1 MPSINN
7 SVWLVH
13 NHSIVF
19 CVINAYY
26 PQCFFQ
32 LDLQGH
38 CFILTSG
45 PLGTVAQLFLFMIG
59 QYRVCVRKVF
69 MLVTTIHVCGRMQK
83 YQNQNH
89 L

>member
-1 MPSINN
+1 MPLINN

-19 CVINAYY
+19 GVINAYY

-38 CFILTSG
+38 CFVLTSG
-45 PLGTVAQLFLFMIG
+45 PLGTEPG
-59 QYRVCVRKVF
+59 
-69 MLVTTIHVCGRMQK
+69 
-83 YQNQNH
+83 YQPGE
-89 L
+89 

>member
-1 MPSINN
+1 MPLINN

-38 CFILTSG
+38 CVVLTSG
-45 PLGTVAQLFLFMIG
+45 PLGTDTAKVTLKLLVKSLFFLILSF
-59 QYRVCVRKVF
+59 
-69 MLVTTIHVCGRMQK
+69 
-83 YQNQNH
+83 
-89 L
+89 

>member
-1 MPSINN
+1 MPLINN

-13 NHSIVF
+13 NHSIVS

-38 CFILTSG
+38 CVVLTSG
-45 PLGTVAQLFLFMIG
+45 PLGTDLPQRAELSVL
-59 QYRVCVRKVF
+59 
-69 MLVTTIHVCGRMQK
+69 
-83 YQNQNH
+83 N
-89 L
+89 

>member
-1 MPSINN
+1 MPLINN

-38 CFILTSG
+38 CVVLTSG
-45 PLGTVAQLFLFMIG
+45 PLGTVAKSVSGSRSESSSWMGGFFCIPCQ
-59 QYRVCVRKVF
+59 VF
-69 MLVTTIHVCGRMQK
+69 IQRWG
-83 YQNQNH
+83 
-89 L
+89 